1 MSLQHD
7 LPRGRVTFVMTD
19 IEGSTALMRHLG
31 EAGAPLVMRQRAIIT
46 EAVSRYV
53 GVVFGHEGDACF
65 CAFADP
71 LLAML
76 ACVDIQRAL
85 LAEPWP
91 DGAALRVRIGVHT
104 GLAQPYGDN
113 YIALAVH
120 QAARVAA
127 AAHGGQVLVS
137 HETVDAVH
145 GRLPPALSLADLGT
159 YQLKDFPEPQ
169 RLMQL
174 LHADLPL
181 DFAPVRSLSLTRHNL
196 PRTTTSFIGRSAERA
211 ELGRLVSD
219 SALVCVVGP
228 PGIGK
233 TRLALEL
240 AADVLPHYADG
251 VWLVDLASCDDRD
264 SSLAALASA
273 LGVLDSPAQ
282 PLDLAVQAFVASKV
296 MLVWID
302 RCDHLDAEVDSLV
315 EVLLHNP
322 ACRVV
327 VTRCEPLRRV
337 NARLLRLGPLP
348 VEAGSGGELSDA
360 ERLFVERVQER
371 RPAFRLDAVQARAVA
386 DICRGLSGTPLKLEQ
401 AAASARALPMDQL
414 AAKLRQE
421 GLEGLIRSDRRRRLL
436 QRAAWAA
443 GVALAAVVVVS
454 LLNVQQR
461 RFTSREQ
468 AEQRVRLMEA
478 GRQELLAGSQMR
490 AAVFLSEA
498 YRRGVDTPALRLM
511 LRQAMQPIDA
521 LSQVINTGSVL
532 RTMELSADDRTLVA
546 LSSTGDVSAWEL
558 PSGRQLASFHGFD
571 LEQTQSF
578 CGPTLSNDGRW
589 LSLSYMPTSGGDG
602 TLRVWQL
609 PEGVLRLETPIDS
622 TNCTIAVPFTPD
634 GEHIVAVAPDG
645 RPQLYP
651 MAGGAPFSPA
661 DAAPGQATV
670 ATLSRDGR
678 WLAAGGRDGQV
689 LAWRLGEPGPAL
701 RLIGLGQPVTAL
713 DVHPDGSLLV
723 ASGAAGALRAWSLPE
738 GRVAFAGGHAQPI
751 YQLQFASAGRRLLT
765 LGADGERVWSTDNGA
780 LVYAGPSSSRY
791 AFSSLRA
798 DGEKLGRVDW
808 RQTLVSD
815 VLSSRPLFAFSI
827 DTIVAL
833 FTRHGSQLV
842 SADQNG
848 QVAVWDE
855 RFRPLSSA
863 RHGAQ
868 VGEAPGWWSPAVNF
882 TQLPDGVVISGGPD
896 GRVRRWTP
904 RRLEPVGELARLDA
918 PISVL
923 ASTPDGRRVAA
934 ATAQG
939 DLAVWDLPSGQVVQR
954 LAVPGRFFSVV
965 RLSPD
970 GQHLFAAERSNI
982 ARLWRLDT
990 GALRAEW
997 ALDSRFAFDFSPD
1010 GQHIAIGL
1018 GHQVQVLDLATLT
1031 VREQAPLSADAPPVG
1046 CMRFAHDSR
1055 QLVAMADDD
1064 SGAAAWYL
1072 LGSGLR
1078 HSRTIESTYGCVY
1091 AEFNGDDRRVLL
1103 MQGGSSAVVWEPS
1116 ASEGGSVINMGEH
1129 NGTVFTARWSPDGN
1143 FVATAGSD
1151 GVAALSDSHDGRLL
1165 QTLAVHAG
1173 QVVNVAFS
1181 RNGDTL
1187 YSGGDDSRLQ
1197 AWEAALET
1205 RSAADIARRVACV
1218 TPWRL
1223 VGMELQPA
1231 PVDLRRCV
1239 APTAGGS

>member
-1 MSLQHD
+1 M
-7 LPRGRVTFVMTD
+7 
-19 IEGSTALMRHLG
+19 
-31 EAGAPLVMRQRAIIT
+31 
-46 EAVSRYV
+46 
-53 GVVFGHEGDACF
+53 
-65 CAFADP
+65 
-71 LLAML
+71 
-76 ACVDIQRAL
+76 
-85 LAEPWP
+85 
-91 DGAALRVRIGVHT
+91 
-104 GLAQPYGDN
+104 
-113 YIALAVH
+113 
-120 QAARVAA
+120 
-127 AAHGGQVLVS
+127 
-137 HETVDAVH
+137 
-145 GRLPPALSLADLGT
+145 
-159 YQLKDFPEPQ
+159 
-169 RLMQL
+169 
-174 LHADLPL
+174 
-181 DFAPVRSLSLTRHNL
+181 
-196 PRTTTSFIGRSAERA
+196 
-211 ELGRLVSD
+211 
-219 SALVCVVGP
+219 
-228 PGIGK
+228 
-233 TRLALEL
+233 
-240 AADVLPHYADG
+240 
-251 VWLVDLASCDDRD
+251 
-264 SSLAALASA
+264 
-273 LGVLDSPAQ
+273 
-282 PLDLAVQAFVASKV
+282 
-296 MLVWID
+296 
-302 RCDHLDAEVDSLV
+302 
-315 EVLLHNP
+315 
-322 ACRVV
+322 
-327 VTRCEPLRRV
+327 
-337 NARLLRLGPLP
+337 
-348 VEAGSGGELSDA
+348 
-360 ERLFVERVQER
+360 
-371 RPAFRLDAVQARAVA
+371 
-386 DICRGLSGTPLKLEQ
+386 
-401 AAASARALPMDQL
+401 
-414 AAKLRQE
+414 
-421 GLEGLIRSDRRRRLL
+421 
-436 QRAAWAA
+436 
-443 GVALAAVVVVS
+443 
-454 LLNVQQR
+454 
-461 RFTSREQ
+461 
-468 AEQRVRLMEA
+468 
-478 GRQELLAGSQMR
+478 
-490 AAVFLSEA
+490 
-498 YRRGVDTPALRLM
+498 
-511 LRQAMQPIDA
+511 
-521 LSQVINTGSVL
+521 
-532 RTMELSADDRTLVA
+532 
-546 LSSTGDVSAWEL
+546 
-558 PSGRQLASFHGFD
+558 
-571 LEQTQSF
+571 
-578 CGPTLSNDGRW
+578 
-589 LSLSYMPTSGGDG
+589 
-602 TLRVWQL
+602 
-609 PEGVLRLETPIDS
+609 
-622 TNCTIAVPFTPD
+622 
-634 GEHIVAVAPDG
+634 
-645 RPQLYP
+645 
-651 MAGGAPFSPA
+651 
-661 DAAPGQATV
+661 
-670 ATLSRDGR
+670 
-678 WLAAGGRDGQV
+678 
-689 LAWRLGEPGPAL
+689 LAWRLGEPGSAL

-713 DVHPDGSLLV
+713 DVDPDGSLLV

-882 TQLPDGVVISGGPD
+882 TQLPDGEVISGGPD

-939 DLAVWDLPSGQVVQR
+939 DLAVWDLPSGQVVKR

-1205 RSAADIARRVACV
+1205 RSADDIARRVACV